1 MRTKQL
7 FLAVPALCCA
17 ALFTAQAQDQTTNP
31 ATHELQNRF
40 KSHITYL
47 ASPELGGRVPMTAGD
62 TLTVEYIK
70 AQLSGIDGVELLGNG
85 MQEFG
90 FAGLR
95 EVNADS
101 TFFKLNGKTLKA
113 GTDYAA
119 SPFSESGSFAGE
131 VVYLHEAEVAALDSA
146 DRTDQIVLIDFTPS
160 DTISYNDQ
168 LFKLAVAAEKAKVAG
183 MLLIQPDLTI
193 PDSKFAISRR
203 LKFAVVTPKT
213 GERLK
218 KQAVIDYK
226 ARIENGDREQ
236 TKTNNVVVRI
246 AAPEALNPDAECIV
260 IGAHH
265 DHMGQRII
273 KEDTVYLLGADDNA
287 SGIATLIEMARYF
300 ASQRDRLQKDIVLV
314 AFGAEERGLVGS
326 RFFAE
331 NPLVP
336 FESIKGMFNFDM
348 TGRMQAKT
356 LHIRGIGTFAEAFPT
371 LAAAPNREQLNLNLI
386 MSGTEP
392 TDYASFYRK
401 GIPTLSFSSGR
412 HPDFHSHRDLE
423 EKINYPGMLMIYE
436 FVVPVISRFT
446 LEPGRMTFIGR

>member
-193 PDSKFAISRR
+193 PDSKSAISRR

-213 GERLK
+213 GDRLK
-218 KQAVIDYK
+218 KQAFVDYK
-226 ARIENGDREQ
+226 ALIEN
-236 TKTNNVVVRI
+236 
-246 AAPEALNPDAECIV
+246 
-260 IGAHH
+260 
-265 DHMGQRII
+265 
-273 KEDTVYLLGADDNA
+273 
-287 SGIATLIEMARYF
+287 S
-300 ASQRDRLQKDIVLV
+300 
-314 AFGAEERGLVGS
+314 
-326 RFFAE
+326 
-331 NPLVP
+331 
-336 FESIKGMFNFDM
+336 
-348 TGRMQAKT
+348 
-356 LHIRGIGTFAEAFPT
+356 
-371 LAAAPNREQLNLNLI
+371 NREQ
-386 MSGTEP
+386 
-392 TDYASFYRK
+392 
-401 GIPTLSFSSGR
+401 
-412 HPDFHSHRDLE
+412 
-423 EKINYPGMLMIYE
+423 
-436 FVVPVISRFT
+436 
-446 LEPGRMTFIGR
+446 IGRAHV